1 MTERLTRAQRR
12 QIESK
17 TQQKIDLDNLAQLK
31 VMSSKVTPVVI
42 AEESEKEESEKEES
56 EKEESEKEESE
67 KEESAKE
74 EIAEES
80 SEEEASEEESDEESD
95 DEDLD
100 ELLNKAQEALARQTP
115 SIQFEDDNVKKSIS
129 TKISQMNIGM
139 SVDKELY
146 FKTHTGRSKLIPEAV
161 ELLGPGEKASKHAT
175 VVLTAS
181 KDEDSKKL
189 NKKERQAVSS
199 FGQS

>member
-42 AEESEKEESEKEES
+42 AEESEKEES